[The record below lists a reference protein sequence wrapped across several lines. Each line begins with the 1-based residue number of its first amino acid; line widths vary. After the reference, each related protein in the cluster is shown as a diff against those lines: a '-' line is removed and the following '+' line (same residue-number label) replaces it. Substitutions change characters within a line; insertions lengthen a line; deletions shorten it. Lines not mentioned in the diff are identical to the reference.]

1 MATTISKSGEL
12 FLITESN
19 AFARRSG
26 RFLLGS
32 TTTAFF
38 LAGAG
43 VGDSAEVFSAEE
55 LGLSVTITKS
65 YRSLRWRRGEKRG
78 CVERVV
84 RCEKSIFRALLRY
97 KKRKKKREIWV
108 CFFGFLGLFFE
119 GYKWDKTDVKSEV
132 FGPFGLG

>member
-43 VGDSAEVFSAEE
+43 VGDSAEVFS
-55 LGLSVTITKS
+55 LGLSVTIPKS
-65 YRSLRWRRGEKRG
+65 YRSLWRGRGAKRG

-97 KKRKKKREIWV
+97 KNAKKRERKRGK
-108 CFFGFLGLFFE
+108 FGCAFLVFWGLF
-119 GYKWDKTDVKSEV
+119 W
-132 FGPFGLG
+132 GLF